1 MNELRALNR
10 RAMGSMNLWLIVLLL
25 SIFFMAAIQ
34 ECYADSAEVLPQGR
48 SAVFVEGKF
57 YLPVTKQY
65 DEDGNKEKIADEY
78 NTTLNSNVFPALG
91 PLGAAFGLPAGTANL
106 GQTDVSYKYNFTI
119 IEFNYAYGITD
130 RLSIGT
136 KIPYWIVDNKVDAS
150 LDTTTATIGANPFFG
165 LAPPPIGQAPLVP
178 TSNVGGPGVP
188 LTDQDI
194 QNLLGKGLD
203 VNKDGSID
211 IPGFG
216 YKEVKDWDKQG
227 FSDIEVYLRYQY
239 YKSENFRLSVTPG
252 VRMPTGWT
260 DNPDS
265 LVDYPSGAGAWAGL
279 LRLNQDYIGTK
290 DLFLSATLKYDYYF
304 ADRNY
309 ERVPD
314 SVDEP
319 LTTNKERVHR
329 TIGPFFELELNG
341 SYNLWQGLGPFAV
354 YKFGYKW
361 QNDVSGDKGYDYSSL
376 EEETNAQEH
385 VYIIGLQYSTIPM
398 YLKKE
403 FPVPITA
410 FIGYRNRFAGEN
422 TLVSEYI
429 DVGLTVYF

>member
-25 SIFFMAAIQ
+25 SIFFLAAIQ